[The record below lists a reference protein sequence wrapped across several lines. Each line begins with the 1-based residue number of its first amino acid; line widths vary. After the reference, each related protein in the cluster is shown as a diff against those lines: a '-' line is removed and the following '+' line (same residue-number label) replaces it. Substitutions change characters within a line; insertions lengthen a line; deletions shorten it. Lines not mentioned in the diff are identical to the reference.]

1 MTLELLR
8 SVARSLMRTA
18 NRRIKEYM
26 KSGIKNPQVE
36 DILETIQNRPY
47 MSEKKK
53 RNADYAWA

>member
-53 RNADYAWA
+53 KER